1 MNPIPAPRGIRPF
14 RLSWIQALVLLGAI
28 PSLLVGSLRAN
39 QNPTVTI
46 IPQGPVTD
54 LATPAVVSFGF
65 DATDPDGQVVAV
77 DVFDNG
83 GWITSLTNRPF
94 QLSREWWAGAHRL
107 RARARDNEG
116 GIGLSTPI
124 PFTVQAPSPVVL
136 KPVRR
141 DGADLVLEW
150 SGGKGPFLV
159 EMQSD
164 LRDAWTIL
172 EATGTNRTAR
182 VPVSDTHLFLQV
194 NDTAVSATRNYD
206 AALSGTQV
214 LPAPIDTPATAVAS
228 MRLFHST
235 VTFRID
241 YSGLT
246 TPLSAVRVHGP
257 AATNQVG
264 PAVLDLTAFH
274 VGPVGTS
281 GSLSGSLVLSAE
293 QKLAFLGGKTYVTLV
308 ESGKTTES
316 IRGQLLPR
324 PLGYEK
330 DHDNTFTFDVSGASA
345 SEWVFEFGAP
355 VVTSGQNPGDS
366 RPYVSANA
374 GNSVTFTLTCGR
386 KNDSNVATSFQNA
399 GFSSFNPPVSA
410 HLHIDGGTAIPT
422 GMNFYFPVTVMTDQG
437 LVLQMYLGQ
446 NGSGKG
452 WKGDLKTVGE
462 AAKDGYD
469 AYKDLEQGKWWDSL
483 KSCYDFLKDLTGLG
497 SENTWSLTVVGTPE
511 YPAFIADLQYTQ
523 NPYPYVYTTSQLNVG
538 GVLPDGRTQLLQIQ
552 PWTPFP
558 NDDHLVIVVQN
569 PR

>member
-1 MNPIPAPRGIRPF
+1 MNPPAVPNGIPGSHP
-14 RLSWIQALVLLGAI
+14 LWIQSLVLLVAM
-28 PSLLVGSLRAN
+28 PSLLIGSLRAN
-39 QNPTVTI
+39 QSPTVTI
-46 IPQGPVTD
+46 VPKNPVSD
-54 LATPAVVSFGF
+54 LATPAVVTFEF

-83 GWITSLTNRPF
+83 GWITSLTQRPF

-116 GIGLSTPI
+116 GIGYSTPI

-141 DGADLVLEW
+141 DGGDLVLEW

-164 LRDAWTIL
+164 LRDAWTVVEL
-172 EATGTNRTAR
+172 TGSNRTAR
-182 VPVSDTHLFLQV
+182 VPVADTHLFFQV

-206 AALSGTQV
+206 AALSGAQV
-214 LPAPIDTPATAVAS
+214 LPSPVDTPATAVAWMS
-228 MRLFHST
+228 LFHST

-246 TPLSAVRVHGP
+246 KPLSAVRVHGP
-257 AATNQVG
+257 ATTNQVG
-264 PAVLDLTAFH
+264 PAVLDVTAFH
-274 VGPVGTS
+274 QGPVGTS

-293 QKLAFLGGKTYVTLV
+293 QKLAFLGGQTYVTLV

-316 IRGQLLPR
+316 VRGQLLPR

-330 DHDNTFTFDVSGASA
+330 DHDNTFTFDVSGAST
-345 SEWVFEFGAP
+345 SDWTFEFGEP
-355 VVTSGQNPGDS
+355 VVTSGQNPSGH
-366 RPYVSANA
+366 RPYVSSNT
-374 GNSVTFTLTCGR
+374 GKSVTFTLTCGR
-386 KNDSNVATSFQNA
+386 KNNSDVATSFQNA

-422 GMNFYFPVTVMTDQG
+422 EMNFYFPVTVTTDRG
-437 LVLQMYLGQ
+437 LVLKMYLGQ

-469 AYKDLEQGKWWDSL
+469 AYKDLEQGKWWDSF
-483 KSCYDFLKDLTGLG
+483 KSCYDFLKDITGLG
-497 SENTWSLTVVGTPE
+497 SDNTWSLTVVGTPT
-511 YPAFIADLQYTQ
+511 YPAFIADLEYTQ
-523 NPYPYVYTTSQLNVG
+523 NPYPYVYTTSQLIVG
-538 GVLPDGRTQLLQIQ
+538 GVLPDGRTQLMEIQ

-558 NDDHLVIVVQN
+558 NDDHLEILVQD